1 MHQVTSQLADTLSAS
16 WQLLLLRGLAAIGLG
31 IVAWLQP
38 GLSLA
43 TLILFFGAYAL
54 VDGVLGIV
62 TALAGRKEKESWWV
76 LLLWALVSVI
86 VGAMTLTTPAV
97 TGLILLFYI
106 AIWAIAAGVVQII
119 AAVRLRK
126 DIAGEWFFI
135 LAGLASLA
143 FGVLLI
149 ARPAAG
155 ALSLLWLIAG
165 FTLVYGVLLV
175 LLALRVRAFARRL
188 RLA

>member
-1 MHQVTSQLADTLSAS
+1 
-16 WQLLLLRGLAAIGLG
+16 
-31 IVAWLQP
+31 
-38 GLSLA
+38 
-43 TLILFFGAYAL
+43 
-54 VDGVLGIV
+54 
-62 TALAGRKEKESWWV
+62 
-76 LLLWALVSVI
+76 
-86 VGAMTLTTPAV
+86 
-97 TGLILLFYI
+97 
-106 AIWAIAAGVVQII
+106 VQII